1 LLEPFTPQFKQVL
14 NLFELVRRRQGLKQI
29 LVAEKNHLQ
38 APSVSIIKLSCKKI
52 IKAITEQIEAITK
65 AYRF

>member
-1 LLEPFTPQFKQVL
+1 MLEPFTPQFKQVL

>member
-1 LLEPFTPQFKQVL
+1 VLAIEPFTPQFKQVL
-14 NLFELVRRRQGLKQI
+14 NLFELVWRRQDLKQI
-29 LVAEKNHLQ
+29 PVAEKNNLQ

-65 AYRF
+65 GL